1 MLILLLLDIS
11 FVVSFRFLFVAEF
24 PCIVLINVSNS
35 LVTKLVKF
43 TMLALHSKYCA
54 TAIHIIAGRGK

>member
-11 FVVSFRFLFVAEF
+11 FVVSFRFMFVAEF

-35 LVTKLVKF
+35 LVI
-43 TMLALHSKYCA
+43 SNW
-54 TAIHIIAGRGK
+54 